1 MKFLKVVFSLAVA
14 LSFAGGV
21 DAKSIKEA
29 RAAGRLKVKIDKV
42 VYSGESRLIWKL
54 DSWEG
59 IVELAR
65 DYPNLEVL
73 HLADNKLTSL
83 PPEIGQ
89 LKNLRELSLPY
100 NKLTSLPP
108 QIGQLKNLRELSL
121 PYNKLTSLPPQIG
134 QLKNLRVLSLFTN
147 KLTSLPREIGQL
159 KNLNELHLSRNKL
172 TSLPREIGQLKNL
185 KQLYLAG
192 NKLNN
197 AQALGVLAKM
207 KWLHRL
213 HLRFNRL
220 SLKQR
225 RWIKRQLPNT
235 KVTTG
240 LLGASRGKG

>member
-83 PPEIGQ
+83 PPE
-89 LKNLRELSLPY
+89 
-100 NKLTSLPP
+100 
-108 QIGQLKNLRELSL
+108 IGQLKNLRELSL